1 MISHPALT
9 RPCSLPDY
17 YGDERRALR
26 RVRLRR
32 SAGWLGLA
40 VAGMTLLLWQVGRE
54 STVVPQRIR
63 LQIELVVRR
72 AVLEV
77 GFDEFFDRERVGR
90 LGQEVVEPGLL
101 GQGASG

>member
-1 MISHPALT
+1 MISHAAQA

-40 VAGMTLLLWQVGRE
+40 VAGVTFLLWQ
-54 STVVPQRIR
+54 
-63 LQIELVVRR
+63 
-72 AVLEV
+72 
-77 GFDEFFDRERVGR
+77 
-90 LGQEVVEPGLL
+90 
-101 GQGASG
+101 ASR